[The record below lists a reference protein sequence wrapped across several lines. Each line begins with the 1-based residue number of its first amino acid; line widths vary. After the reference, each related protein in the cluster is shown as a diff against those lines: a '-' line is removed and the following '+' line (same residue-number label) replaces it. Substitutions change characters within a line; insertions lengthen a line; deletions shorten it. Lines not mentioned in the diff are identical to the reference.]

1 MKPKKYNYG
10 EKMEEEG
17 GQMIKVM
24 APSLQEAVK
33 QIEAAV
39 SKSTAKPSHYMVKA
53 CFYESEEE

>member
-1 MKPKKYNYG
+1 
-10 EKMEEEG
+10 MEEEG

-39 SKSTAKPSHYMVKA
+39 SKSTTKPSHYMVKA

>member
-1 MKPKKYNYG
+1 
-10 EKMEEEG
+10 
-17 GQMIKVM
+17 MIKVM